1 MESRSRPI
9 GELVNRSS
17 FPRPRGVPRAPQSAY
32 VQDSHLPVNNQP
44 LAAITS
50 ETYPTY
56 FRWIAKLTRVH
67 RITVLQYL
75 LAASLRLELDE
86 FYLFYPVNKRD
97 TLCLDRLGVS
107 IGIKRNH

>member
-50 ETYPTY
+50 ETYATY

-67 RITVLQYL
+67 RITCSIFSLHRY
-75 LAASLRLELDE
+75 ASSLTNFIYFIL
-86 FYLFYPVNKRD
+86 
-97 TLCLDRLGVS
+97 
-107 IGIKRNH
+107 